1 MSASATTVWNAFQL
15 GDNAALFGTLLIAND
30 RVTGSTQNDTLGGYH
45 GNDTVNGGTGADRVS
60 GGAGADNLNG
70 GDGDD
75 VMNGGDAGD
84 RMTGGIGLDR
94 LTGGAG
100 DDLLKG
106 EADDDKVLGSA
117 GMDTLAGGAGNDV
130 LTGGGGK
137 DQFRFEDKG
146 VDADRINDF
155 TDGTDQIAFDLDFF
169 SRLNNTGALNPV
181 MFKAGSDISAAGGAD
196 VDADDRILYDTDSG
210 RLYYDT
216 NGSDAGGRFLVATV
230 VDTPGTHPLLDA
242 GDFRV
247 VA

>member
-1 MSASATTVWNAFQL
+1 MATLNGFLQSIDMDDSIFVEDESLTNITSGEIVFHEAAGSGPMWDFQGSGIHWVEDSMGNPTVVDQGTIVSTEYSIGGNAIFEGFDMSASATTVWNAFQL

-117 GMDTLAGGAGNDV
+117 GMD
-130 LTGGGGK
+130 
-137 DQFRFEDKG
+137 
-146 VDADRINDF
+146 
-155 TDGTDQIAFDLDFF
+155 
-169 SRLNNTGALNPV
+169 
-181 MFKAGSDISAAGGAD
+181 
-196 VDADDRILYDTDSG
+196 
-210 RLYYDT
+210 
-216 NGSDAGGRFLVATV
+216 
-230 VDTPGTHPLLDA
+230 
-242 GDFRV
+242 
-247 VA
+247 